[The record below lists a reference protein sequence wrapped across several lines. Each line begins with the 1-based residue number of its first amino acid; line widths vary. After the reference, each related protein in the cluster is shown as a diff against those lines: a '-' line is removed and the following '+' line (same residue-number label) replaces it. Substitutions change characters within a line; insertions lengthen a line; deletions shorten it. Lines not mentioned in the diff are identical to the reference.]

1 MMQRRQFLRALL
13 AAALA
18 AGSSDALAF
27 FGSPKLTEEQR
38 KTLEGLLIIDAHA
51 HPDGYR
57 IDNKTRDAAAS
68 LEAIRDLGMA
78 ACAFAAIGDT
88 VAATR
93 GHKTGSD
100 YHLAMVQLDFWM
112 DGLVKPGKVKLV
124 RKASDIPASKGPGYV
139 PGAILSIEGGN
150 ALSGSP
156 DRVTDFHDYGVRMIT
171 LVHLG
176 SNDLGE
182 SIAYAQGTGLT
193 AKGRR
198 VVERMQE
205 RGLLVDVAHASHL
218 TLKHVGEISRR
229 PIVDSHTHLC
239 ASADAARCGRLRT
252 WEGMEIVARTGGVVC
267 TWPMADNA
275 RSKRETFQ
283 DWAREIKEMKKRLG
297 MEHVGLGTDGGGG
310 LPKFID
316 GYRDVRDLV
325 YLVGAMQGEGFTR
338 SEISA
343 YLGGNFLR
351 VLQKSIG

>member
-1 MMQRRQFLRALL
+1 MNRRAFFRLLGAVLL
-13 AAALA
+13 AT
-18 AGSSDALAF
+18 GSPDALAF
-27 FGSPKLTEEQR
+27 FGSPALTAEQR
-38 KTLEGLLIIDAHA
+38 RTLEGLLILDAHA

-57 IDNKTRDAAAS
+57 IDGKTRDNAAS

-88 VAATR
+88 AAATR
-93 GHKTGSD
+93 GRMTGSD
-100 YHLAMVQLDFWM
+100 FELAKIQLDFWM
-112 DGLVKPGKVKLV
+112 NGPVKAGTVTLV
-124 RKASDIPASKGPGYV
+124 RKASDIPAPAGPGTV
-139 PGAILSIEGGN
+139 PGAIFSIEGGDC
-150 ALSGSP
+150 LSGSP
-156 DRVTDFHDYGVRMIT
+156 DRVNDLHDYGVRIIT

-176 SNDLGE
+176 ANELGE
-182 SIAYAQGTGLT
+182 STASAQGTGLT

-205 RGLLVDVAHASHL
+205 IGVLVDVAHASLL
-218 TLKHVGEISRR
+218 TLKHVGEVSRR

-252 WEGMEIVARTGGVVC
+252 LQGMEIVAKTGGVVC

-275 RSKRETFQ
+275 RSKRETFR
-283 DWAREIKEMKKRLG
+283 DWAREIKDMKQRLG

-316 GYRDVRDLV
+316 GWRDVRDLV
-325 YLVGAMQGEGFTR
+325 RLVGAMREEGFTR
-338 SEISA
+338 KEISA
-343 YLGGNFLR
+343 YLGGNFHR

>member
-1 MMQRRQFLRALL
+1 MNRRAFFRLL
-13 AAALA
+13 GAVLLA
-18 AGSSDALAF
+18 AGSPDALAF
-27 FGSPKLTEEQR
+27 FGSPKLTAEQR

-57 IDNKTRDAAAS
+57 IDGKTRDNAAS

-88 VAATR
+88 AAATR
-93 GHKTGSD
+93 GRMTGSD
-100 YHLAMVQLDFWM
+100 YDLAKIQLDFWM
-112 DGLVKPGKVKLV
+112 NGPVKAGTVTLV
-124 RKASDIPASKGPGYV
+124 RKASDIPAPAGPGTV
-139 PGAILSIEGGN
+139 PGAIFSIEGGDC
-150 ALSGSP
+150 LSGSP
-156 DRVTDFHDYGVRMIT
+156 DRVNDLHDYGVRIIT

-176 SNDLGE
+176 ANELGE
-182 SIAYAQGTGLT
+182 STASAQGTGLT

-205 RGLLVDVAHASHL
+205 IGVLVDVAHASLL
-218 TLKHVGEISRR
+218 TLKHVGEVSRR

-252 WEGMEIVARTGGVVC
+252 LQGMEIVAKTGGVVC

-275 RSKRETFQ
+275 RSKRETFR
-283 DWAREIKEMKKRLG
+283 DWAREIKDMKQRLG

-316 GYRDVRDLV
+316 GWRDVRDLV
-325 YLVGAMQGEGFTR
+325 RLVGAMREEGFTR
-338 SEISA
+338 KEISA
-343 YLGGNFLR
+343 YLGGNFHR

>member
-1 MMQRRQFLRALL
+1 MNRRAFLRMLWGCLL
-13 AAALA
+13 AAE
-18 AGSSDALAF
+18 SPDALAF
-27 FGSPKLTEEQR
+27 FGSPKLTGEQR

-57 IDNKTRDAAAS
+57 IDGKTRDSASS

-93 GHKTGSD
+93 GRMTGSD
-100 YHLAMVQLDFWM
+100 YDLAKVQLDYWM

-124 RKASDIPASKGPGYV
+124 RKASDIPASAGPGTV

-150 ALSGSP
+150 ALSGNP
-156 DRVTDFHDYGVRMIT
+156 DRVNDFHDYGVRMIT

-176 SNDLGE
+176 ANELGE
-182 SIAYAQGTGLT
+182 STASAQGTGLT
-193 AKGRR
+193 AAGRR

-205 RGLLVDVAHASHL
+205 RGVLVDVAHASLL

-252 WEGMEIVARTGGVVC
+252 VAGMEIVAKTGGVVC

-275 RSKRETFQ
+275 RSKRETFR
-283 DWAREIKEMKKRLG
+283 DWAREIKEMKQRLG

-316 GYRDVRDLV
+316 GWRDVRDLV
-325 YLVGAMQGEGFTR
+325 HLVGAMQEEGFTR
-338 SEISA
+338 QEISA
-343 YLGGNFLR
+343 YTGGNFYR